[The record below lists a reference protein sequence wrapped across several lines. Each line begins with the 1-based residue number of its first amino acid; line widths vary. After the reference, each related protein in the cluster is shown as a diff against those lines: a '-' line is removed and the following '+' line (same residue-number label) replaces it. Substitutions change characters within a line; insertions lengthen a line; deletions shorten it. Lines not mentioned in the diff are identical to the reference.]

1 MGLKTNLARRTH
13 PILSLLFLL
22 LLPLCLH
29 AQESTSDAAGGD
41 TRAGSIAQQE
51 EAKDKSLKPQEP
63 PHGEAKFDTIQRQL
77 IDPFINPN
85 GLTPKFGGLPTGG
98 GFSLGPQ
105 YTRRDLFREHL
116 TANAFLVGSTKLWYT
131 GQVSFNTHDL
141 LENHLEFRLDAA
153 YQNAA
158 SVFYFGE
165 GSDSLKS
172 GKTNFRREFTTTHFG
187 GKVHLLDQKF
197 TAGYIVGGLL
207 AHVGPG
213 RLTDPP
219 TIESLYN
226 GNDTPGLAKQSS
238 FMTGTSLLEFNFT
251 HPGYITPKGF
261 LFEIQDSQFW
271 DRGGLNNS
279 FHLLQTQASYSIPFF
294 NGMRAISLRAR
305 NQTTFH
311 SDNQVVPFYLQPT
324 LGGPDD
330 LRGYERYRFYDNGSS
345 LVSAEYRISISG
357 ILEMAVFGDG
367 GDVYHR
373 AGLIGFRD
381 MRGDGGV
388 GLRVKSKDQT
398 VMRFDVGFSPE
409 GVQLWFVFDPY
420 FNKLSR
426 LF

>member
-1 MGLKTNLARRTH
+1 LKAKDALRECPIMCLLA
-13 PILSLLFLL
+13 LLMLPPFLR
-22 LLPLCLH
+22 
-29 AQESTSDAAGGD
+29 AQDATPSAAGD

-51 EAKDKSLKPQEP
+51 EEKARLLKPQEP
-63 PHGEAKFDTIQRQL
+63 PHGEAKFDTIERQL

-105 YTRRDLFREHL
+105 YTRRDLFHEHL
-116 TANAFLVGSTKLWYT
+116 TANAFLVGSTKLWYG
-131 GQVSFNTHDL
+131 GQVSFTTHDL
-141 LENHLEFRLDAA
+141 LANHLQLRTDAA

-165 GSDSLKS
+165 GSNSSKDGKS
-172 GKTNFRREFTTTHFG
+172 NFRREFTTAHLG
-187 GKVHLLDQKF
+187 GRVHLFDEKL
-197 TAGYIVGGLL
+197 TAGYTFGGLL

-219 TIESLYN
+219 STTDLYN
-226 GNDTPGLAKQSS
+226 GTNTPGLAKQTN
-238 FMTGTSLLEFNFT
+238 FITGTGMLEFDFT

-261 LFEIQDSQFW
+261 LFEAADTQFW
-271 DRGGLNNS
+271 DQGGLNSS
-279 FHLLQTQASYSIPFF
+279 FHSLQTQASYSIPFF

-305 NQTTFH
+305 NTTTFH
-311 SDNQVVPFYLQPT
+311 GDTQTVPFYLQPT

-345 LVSAEYRISISG
+345 LVSAEYGVSISG
-357 ILEMAVFGDG
+357 VLEMVVFGDG
-367 GDVYHR
+367 GNVYQR
-373 AGLIGFRD
+373 PGLIGFRD
-381 MRGDGGV
+381 FRGDGGV
-388 GLRVKSKDQT
+388 GLRIKSKDQT
-398 VMRFDVGFSPE
+398 VVRFDVGVSPE
-409 GVQLWFVFDPY
+409 GVNLWFVFDPY